1 MCNIILSPEF
11 ESLKTAVEKLRTELS
26 MLLLEQDE
34 LVLVECKN
42 IETAYMLALGN
53 LEYKAYELQCA
64 VLRLKRKAELIQA
77 LKNRQEKIVISKIES
92 ILDKEFAEY
101 QAKLDEQINKMNEA
115 LDRSKCEA
123 LSDEEIKELKK
134 MYRSVVK
141 SLHPDL
147 HPDISKAKIYLF
159 NNAVS
164 AYKNGDLNRLR
175 IIAEM
180 VSEPVLSDNHEDGR
194 TFLAKEKERLAGL
207 IRVLNDEI
215 KKTKSEFPYNVK
227 SIIQS
232 EEKITEKRAELEE
245 AIAQLEKSLE
255 FYKSKTEEMLR

>member
-1 MCNIILSPEF
+1 MCDIVLSPEF
-11 ESLKTAVEKLRTELS
+11 EALKTEVEKLRTELS
-26 MLLLEQDE
+26 MLLLERDE

-42 IETAYMLALGN
+42 IEMAYMLALGD

-64 VLRLKRKAELIQA
+64 ALRFKRKAELIRA
-77 LKNRQEKIVISKIES
+77 RKNRQEKIVISEIENT
-92 ILDKEFAEY
+92 LDKEFAEY

-115 LDRSKCEA
+115 LDWSKGEV
-123 LSDEEIKELKK
+123 LSDEDTKELKK
-134 MYRSVVK
+134 LYRSVVK
-141 SLHPDL
+141 SLHPVL
-147 HPDISKAKIYLF
+147 HPDIGEAKINLF

-180 VSEPVLSDNHEDGR
+180 VSEPALPDNHEDGM
-194 TFLAKEKERLAGL
+194 TFLAKEKDRLAGL

-232 EEKITEKRAELEE
+232 KEKIAEKREELEE
-245 AIAQLEKSLE
+245 AIVQLEKSLE
-255 FYKSKTEEMLR
+255 FYKAKTEEMLR

>member
-1 MCNIILSPEF
+1 MCDIILSPEF
-11 ESLKTAVEKLRTELS
+11 EALKTEVEKLRTEMS
-26 MLLLEQDE
+26 MLLLERDE

-42 IETAYMLALGN
+42 IEMEYMLALGN

-77 LKNRQEKIVISKIES
+77 RKNRQEKILLSEIE
-92 ILDKEFAEY
+92 ITLDKEFAEY
-101 QAKLDEQINKMNEA
+101 QAKFDEQINRMNEA
-115 LDRSKCEA
+115 LARSKCES
-123 LSDEEIKELKK
+123 LSAEDTKELKK
-134 MYRSVVK
+134 LYRLVVK
-141 SLHPDL
+141 ALHPDL
-147 HPDISKAKIYLF
+147 HPNIGEAKVNLF

-180 VSEPVLSDNHEDGR
+180 VSEPDLPDNHEDGM

-232 EEKITEKRAELEE
+232 KENIAEKRAEFEE

-255 FYKSKTEEMLR
+255 FYKAKTEKMLR